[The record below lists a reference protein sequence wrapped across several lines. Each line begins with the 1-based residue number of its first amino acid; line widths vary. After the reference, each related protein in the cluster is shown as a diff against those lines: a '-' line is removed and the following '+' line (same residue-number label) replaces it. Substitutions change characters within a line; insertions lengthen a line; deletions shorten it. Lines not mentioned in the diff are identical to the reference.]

1 MSRVR
6 RTGLWTAYVAS
17 ARILVR
23 CLVVSDLRLSDVLS
37 RRGVLAPA
45 EVVTLVVA
53 LALDLADLHAAG
65 RTHGAVCADAVRFDP
80 DGRPRLCL
88 GGSGAPAADVR
99 DLAALGYL
107 ALGDRQPARLV
118 EALQS
123 GLDERCDARELA
135 ESVLASGPAA
145 PLRLPWPQERCET
158 TRQEPGRS
166 TSSKVLVLAVAV
178 MLPISLVLLRRHAC
192 APTQWKEV
200 LAGLD
205 RARLSAIV
213 DRRIDELS
221 AIYVS
226 ASSQRDR
233 DAQLI
238 RSLVRDAVTVRGRLP
253 ELTSP
258 RQLSRSGNTAVLSVL
273 EQPATYVLVDAHGRV
288 HLSVHDTKPHRLVIH
303 LRRTRNGWR
312 VTTVG

>member
-1 MSRVR
+1 M
-6 RTGLWTAYVAS
+6 
-17 ARILVR
+17 
-23 CLVVSDLRLSDVLS
+23 
-37 RRGVLAPA
+37 LAPA
-45 EVVTLVVA
+45 EIVTLVVA
-53 LALDLADLHAAG
+53 LAFDLADLHAAG
-65 RTHGAVCADAVRFDP
+65 RTHGAVCAEAVRFDP

-88 GGSGAPAADVR
+88 GGSGRPADDVR

-107 ALGDRQPARLV
+107 ALGDRQPRLV
-118 EALQS
+118 EALQA

-135 ESVLASGPAA
+135 ESVLASGPAT
-145 PLRLPWPQERCET
+145 PLRLPWPQDHREL

-178 MLPISLVLLRRHAC
+178 MLPIAVVLLRRHAS
-192 APTQWKEV
+192 APPQWSGV

-221 AIYVS
+221 AVYDS

-233 DAQLI
+233 DAELI
-238 RSLVRDAVTVRGRLP
+238 RSLVRDALTVHGRLA
-253 ELTSP
+253 ELTNP
-258 RQLSRSGNTAVLSVL
+258 KLLERSGDTVALSVL

-288 HLSVHDTKPHRLVIH
+288 RLSVHGTMPRTLVVH
-303 LRRTRNGWR
+303 LRRTPDGWR
-312 VTTVG
+312 VATVD